1 MDSKTPNPNRLQL
14 SAESRLQLIAWARAA
29 APDEACGLLLGR
41 RRGERVE
48 VEHVRLA
55 RNVAADAHRAF
66 EVHPEDHLAFS
77 LEVERQGLDV
87 VGAWHSHPRGPA
99 TLSAADLAAAAPGWA
114 QVVVALAASDTPE
127 LRAWLVEH
135 RCGSH
140 ELELTERPTPSARY
154 GS

>member
-1 MDSKTPNPNRLQL
+1 MDSKTPNTNRVQIA
-14 SAESRLQLIAWARAA
+14 AELRLQLIAWARAA

-55 RNVAADAHRAF
+55 RNLAADAHRAF

-77 LEVERQGLDV
+77 LEAERLGLDV

-99 TLSAADLAAAAPGWA
+99 TLSPADLAAAAPGWA
-114 QVVVALAASDTPE
+114 QLVVALAASDTVMV
-127 LRAWLVEH
+127 RAWVVRDHEA
-135 RCGSH
+135 H
-140 ELELTERPTPSARY
+140 ELELTERPTPSSRY

>member
-1 MDSKTPNPNRLQL
+1 MESKAPNPNRLQL

-55 RNVAADAHRAF
+55 RNVAADARLAF

-87 VGAWHSHPRGPA
+87 VGAWHSHPCGPA
-99 TLSAADLAAAAPGWA
+99 TLSPADLAAAANDWA
-114 QVVVALAASDTPE
+114 QLIVAPAASDTPK
-127 LRAWLVEH
+127 LRAWLVSGHEA
-135 RCGSH
+135 H
-140 ELELTERPTPSARY
+140 ELALAGETR
-154 GS
+154 

>member
-14 SAESRLQLIAWARAA
+14 SAQSHLQLVAWARAA

-41 RRGERVE
+41 RLGDRVE

-55 RNVAADAHRAF
+55 LNVAADARRAF
-66 EVHPEDHLAFS
+66 EVHPEDHLALS
-77 LEVERQGLDV
+77 LEAERLGLDV

-99 TLSAADLAAAAPGWA
+99 TLSPADLAGAAPGRA
-114 QVVVALAASDTPE
+114 QVIVALAASNAPD
-127 LRAWLVEH
+127 LRAWLVSDYEA
-135 RCGSH
+135 H
-140 ELELTERPTPSARY
+140 ELELAERPTPSARY